1 MADVSPTVTG
11 SAISAWGGMANSGWV
26 SVEETMLLFE
36 ALDDGWKR
44 LRVMDE
50 LETHLDR
57 EAAVEALAEL
67 ALRPADPEFGGI
79 PEFAIEHLTRMGPE
93 GRRGLRRLHESGRV
107 TDPIVRRTLAN
118 LAKTDFVKVKPKG

>member
-1 MADVSPTVTG
+1 
-11 SAISAWGGMANSGWV
+11 
-26 SVEETMLLFE
+26 MLLFE
-36 ALDDGWKR
+36 HLDEKWQLHILD
-44 LRVMDE
+44 VV

-57 EAAVEALAEL
+57 EAAVEALAGL

-79 PEFAIEHLTRMGPE
+79 PEFAITHLTRMGPE
-93 GRRGLRRLHESGRV
+93 GRRGLRQLHESGRV